1 MPTLP
6 LRQLT
11 SLEVTNVVLGSVVGG
26 DDQVL
31 ARIGGEAGALEL
43 RPSTNQFQTLV
54 LSGVGGEVVGVFL
67 IGLGNYLLEIPILE
81 GHSIWGCRK
90 TPSNSMQLL
99 YAM

>member
-31 ARIGGEAGALEL
+31 ARIGGEALLALEY
-43 RPSTNQFQTLV
+43 RH
-54 LSGVGGEVVGVFL
+54 GG
-67 IGLGNYLLEIPILE
+67 I
-81 GHSIWGCRK
+81 
-90 TPSNSMQLL
+90 
-99 YAM
+99 